1 MNLSLHTYSDL
12 KVFQDEIHT
21 TIIYTK
27 EGSNL
32 RQRNPSTTCNQTS
45 TQSRPNSIEF
55 HQTQLSTFSF
65 VSFSEVHNSMVSHDQ
80 FSCQSNTQLPC
91 QNSTVY
97 HVQTQ
102 QRFSPYKIQS
112 QYRHS
117 MFIYFSQF
125 PCFLRI
131 FFPEHS
137 SSSKEKQKEKKKE
150 EKYKKEKRKILI
162 SVSHCLNYIC
172 KWYSVRLVMHHALPP

>member
-12 KVFQDEIHT
+12 KLFQDETHT

-27 EGSNL
+27 EGRNL

-45 TQSRPNSIEF
+45 TQSCPNSVEF
-55 HQTQLSTFSF
+55 HQTQLSTQLSTFSF
-65 VSFSEVHNSMVSHDQ
+65 VSFSEVHNPMVSHDQ

-97 HVQTQ
+97 HAPNPTKIFTIQNAVSIQTFHVYLFQ
-102 QRFSPYKIQS
+102 
-112 QYRHS
+112 
-117 MFIYFSQF
+117 QF

-131 FFPEHS
+131 FFFLNTLLLPKKS
-137 SSSKEKQKEKKKE
+137 KKKR
-150 EKYKKEKRKILI
+150 KKKKSKKKRRGK
-162 SVSHCLNYIC
+162 S
-172 KWYSVRLVMHHALPP
+172 